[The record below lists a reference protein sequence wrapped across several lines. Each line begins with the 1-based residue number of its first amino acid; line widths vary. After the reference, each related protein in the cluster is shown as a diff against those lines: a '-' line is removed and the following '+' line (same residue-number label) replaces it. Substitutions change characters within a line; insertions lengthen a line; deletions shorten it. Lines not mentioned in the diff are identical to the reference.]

1 MNDKLGTTII
11 NSNVTISQIA
21 KSTGYSESDILLTIE
36 GVKPINEYLA
46 KHLAILLG
54 HDEHYWLEIQRK
66 YDNSRKSSLYRS
78 LLHIVEILIDIGI
91 PSLFVSL
98 SWQYVNIHNKLC
110 VDRAI
115 HIIPAIMILCVVIYI
130 IKQVK
135 YAVK

>member
-54 HDEHYWLEIQRK
+54 HDEHYWLEIQRE
-66 YDNSRKSSLYRS
+66 YDNSWK
-78 LLHIVEILIDIGI
+78 
-91 PSLFVSL
+91 
-98 SWQYVNIHNKLC
+98 
-110 VDRAI
+110 
-115 HIIPAIMILCVVIYI
+115 
-130 IKQVK
+130 
-135 YAVK
+135 